1 MVTVTALVL
10 KLSTA
15 SNQTE
20 FLISDVPAM
29 PSLRID
35 VSLTGATP
43 GSATI
48 QWRLR
53 LTFAGNETPHGK
65 PGTPVEIQKTT
76 PGTALTMQ
84 SADWPRLRGG
94 QLTVTATAVVQGRSV
109 TATLGGLHIVGQ
121 NPSEA
126 TVRQRLGSDALRRI
140 ARQESGMRQFGGDRW
155 PLFSSD
161 NLGGAGIGQIT
172 PANED
177 QRWNWRANADAMV
190 AKFNQTTTLAQ
201 TYQQSVRSSAKF
213 GALVATSNQSRAK
226 AKLPALTVTLPAW
239 TADQVTRDAIRGYN
253 GWAGAD
259 PVIPGLHLHEYKL
272 GVTAQGELKVV
283 VVGNGPNAQ
292 AVWDPVLP
300 AERSAS
306 GDRHYVEHVLAQQ
319 P

>member
-1 MVTVTALVL
+1 VL

-15 SNQTE
+15 GNQTE
-20 FLISDVPAM
+20 FLISDAPAM

-35 VSLTGATP
+35 VSLTGGTL

-53 LTFAGNETPHGK
+53 LTFAGTETPHGK
-65 PGTPVEIQKTT
+65 PGTPLEILKTS
-76 PGTALTMQ
+76 PGTALVLRP
-84 SADWPRLRGG
+84 ADWPRLRGG
-94 QLTVTATAVVQGRSV
+94 QLTVTASVVVQGKSV
-109 TATLGGLHIVGQ
+109 TAALGGLRVVGQ

-126 TVRQRLGSDALRRI
+126 AVRQRLGSDALRRI
-140 ARQESGMRQFGGDRW
+140 ARQESGMRQFGNDKW

-161 NLGGAGIGQIT
+161 NLGGAGLGQIT

-190 AKFNQTTTLAQ
+190 AKFNQTTALAQ
-201 TYQQSVRSSAKF
+201 KYQNSVRSSAKF
-213 GALVATSNQSRAK
+213 GALVFALNQSRAK
-226 AKLPALTVTLPAW
+226 AKLPALAVTLP
-239 TADQVTRDAIRGYN
+239 DQVTRDAMRGYN

-259 PVIPGLHLHEYKL
+259 PVIPGLHLHEFKL

-283 VVGNGPNAQ
+283 VAGNGPNAQ
-292 AVWDPVLP
+292 AVGDAVLP
-300 AERSAS
+300 ATRPAS

>member
-1 MVTVTALVL
+1 MATVTAPTL

-15 SNQTE
+15 GNQTE
-20 FLISDVPAM
+20 FLISDAPAM
-29 PSLRID
+29 PSLRIE
-35 VSLTGATP
+35 VSLTAGTL

-53 LTFAGNETPHGK
+53 LAFAGNETPHGK
-65 PGTPVEIQKTT
+65 PGTPVEIQKTS
-76 PGTALTMQ
+76 PGTALAIQ

-94 QLTVTATAVVQGRSV
+94 QLTVSATVVVHGKSV
-109 TATLGGLHIVGQ
+109 AATLGGLRVVGQ
-121 NPSEA
+121 NPSDA

-140 ARQESGMRQFGGDRW
+140 ARQESGMRQFGSDKW

-161 NLGGAGIGQIT
+161 NLGGAGLGQIT

-177 QRWNWRANADAMV
+177 QRWNWRTNADAMV
-190 AKFNQTTTLAQ
+190 TKFNQTTTLAQ
-201 TYQQSVRSSAKF
+201 TYQQSVRTSAKF
-213 GALVATSNQSRAK
+213 LALVSALNQSRAK

-239 TADQVTRDAIRGYN
+239 TSDQVTRDAIRGYN

-283 VVGNGPNAQ
+283 VAGVGPNAQ

-300 AERSAS
+300 ATRPAS
-306 GDRHYVEHVLAQQ
+306 GDRHYVEHVLTQQ